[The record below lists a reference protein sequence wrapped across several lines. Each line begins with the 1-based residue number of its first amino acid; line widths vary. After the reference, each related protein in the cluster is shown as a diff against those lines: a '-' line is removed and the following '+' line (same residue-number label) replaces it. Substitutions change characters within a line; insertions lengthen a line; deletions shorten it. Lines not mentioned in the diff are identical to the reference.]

1 MRKNSVW
8 PYLLGFFL
16 GSAGA
21 GLVLT
26 LGVVFGSKG
35 ILGFIAVFLW
45 CAGVIKLVYSP
56 IE

>member
-35 ILGFIAVFLW
+35 ILGFIALFLW
-45 CAGVIKLVYSP
+45 CAGVIKLVYSS